1 MKTLFTTIIVLLF
14 SLALSAQET
23 FTLKVTVDNAK
34 NDQGTMVYS
43 LSTENQFMKAA
54 PLQSATVEIKDGVA
68 VAIFENI
75 PAGEYAVMVLHDK
88 NGNNQMDFTDQGMP
102 KEAYGMSNN
111 PMSYGPPSWDDA
123 KITIE
128 SDKEIAVR
136 L

>member
-1 MKTLFTTIIVLLF
+1 MKTLLTSFIVLLF
-14 SLALSAQET
+14 SIALSAQET
-23 FTLKVTVDNAK
+23 FTLKVTVNNAK
-34 NDQGTMVYS
+34 SDAGTMVYS

-54 PLQSATVEIKDGVA
+54 PLQTATIEIKDGVA
-68 VAIFENI
+68 VAVFENI
-75 PAGEYAVMVLHDK
+75 PAGEYAVVVLHDK

-102 KEAYGMSNN
+102 EEAYGMSNN
-111 PMSYGPPSWDDA
+111 PMNYGPPSWDDA

>member
-14 SLALSAQET
+14 SMALSAQET